1 MAKCEYCGKEVLY
14 PFKCSFCGFYFC
26 AEHRLPENHDCP
38 NLPTRT
44 PLGQWKA
51 KKHPLVKLPKTL
63 KSNVQKTVKK
73 EGKLYFIKERTRGV
87 SINQKILRSHITVK
101 IGLALFAIL
110 LFEHFFMK
118 AYFNNTIYIFVALAT
133 IYLIYKL
140 FLIASRIRVTSD
152 LRLWGLRILS
162 GLVFIVG
169 ILFLAGVLMS
179 YVVLA
184 LTPEKLDNPAFMSVF
199 VFFGVLGLGLIFLSS
214 YLIFRFM
221 LKSGVI
227 VYPR

>member
-1 MAKCEYCGKEVLY
+1 MTKCEYCGKEVLY

-26 AEHRLPENHDCP
+26 SEHRLPENHDCP

-51 KKHPLVKLPKTL
+51 KLAKRPEKVKERI
-63 KSNVQKTVKK
+63 K
-73 EGKLYFIKERTRGV
+73 EEGELYFIKEKNRNLESV
-87 SINQKILRSHITVK
+87 SRRYERMRVRLPKVMIVGLLSVFIL
-101 IGLALFAIL
+101 F
-110 LFEHFFMK
+110 FEYLFMK

-133 IYLIYKL
+133 IYLVYKL
-140 FLIASRIRVTSD
+140 FISASRIRVTSD

-169 ILFLAGVLMS
+169 ILLLAGVLMS